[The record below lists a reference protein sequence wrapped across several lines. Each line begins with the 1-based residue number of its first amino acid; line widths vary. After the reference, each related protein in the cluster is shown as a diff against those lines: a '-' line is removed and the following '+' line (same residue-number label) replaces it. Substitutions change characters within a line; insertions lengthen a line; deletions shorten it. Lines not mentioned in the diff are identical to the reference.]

1 MAKYYGSYDDSEEN
15 WGYTDYSALNRFEN
29 LDGIE
34 TKIVQHFVNSTSK
47 HADVFWKILKYDDL
61 NALQQPSLDKE
72 ERLKL
77 VNNDNGESTGKKVFI
92 TPRDAD
98 GQVDQSSSVYI
109 YVENIK
115 AINGQ
120 MALIGVTVDTSVYT
134 KIGVI
139 VGDGDKDSSEKPE
152 WVNPN
157 ESDEQGSIVVPI
169 KSRETVLVKCILAEL
184 NGLYL
189 DGVGYLL
196 FDKFK
201 ESEADQKVGFV
212 DMPHNHKEN
221 THGHRICF
229 GMKLSGVST
238 DSDNSL

>member
-1 MAKYYGSYDDSEEN
+1 MAEYIDKSNG
-15 WGYTDYSALNRFEN
+15 WGYTEYSALNRFQN

-34 TKIVQHFVNSTSK
+34 TKIVEHLINSTTK
-47 HADVFWKILKYDDL
+47 HAEIFWKILKYDDL
-61 NALQQPSLDKE
+61 YALTKPALTKKE
-72 ERLKL
+72 KLEL
-77 VNNDNGESTGKKVFI
+77 VNNDNGESTSKKVFI

-109 YVENIK
+109 YVEEIK

-120 MALIGVTVDTSVYT
+120 VSLIGVTVDTSVYT

-139 VGDGDKDSSEKPE
+139 AGDGDKDSNEKPE

-157 ESDEQGSIVVPI
+157 ESNEQGSIVVPI

-196 FDKFK
+196 FENFK
-201 ESEADQKVGFV
+201 EADVGQKIGYV

-221 THGHRICF
+221 SHGHRICF
-229 GMKLSGVST
+229 GMRLSGVST
-238 DSDNSL
+238 DSQNSL

>member
-1 MAKYYGSYDDSEEN
+1 MANFHSEEEE
-15 WGYTDYSALNRFEN
+15 WGYTKYNALNRFTN

-34 TKIVQHFVNSTSK
+34 PKIVEHLIKSTSK
-47 HADVFWKILKYDDL
+47 YAEIFWKILKYDDL
-61 NALQQPSLDKE
+61 HALSKPSLGRQ

-109 YVENIK
+109 YVENIRPE
-115 AINGQ
+115 NGQ
-120 MALIGVTVDTSVYT
+120 VALIGVTVDTSVYT

-196 FDKFK
+196 FDSFGK
-201 ESEADQKVGFV
+201 SEANQKVGFV

-229 GMKLSGVST
+229 GMKISGVST
-238 DSDNSL
+238 DAQNSL